1 MDQKFHGGCQEDTN
15 EESIRPRQN
24 RFSIGSAPL
33 TSITESDAQIGG
45 GETRCGLKI
54 PRRFPLVAP
63 SCSPHSCL
71 SVYRC
76 HSAVMAAV
84 SHSTP
89 DTPVPGRQFAP
100 RMDCMHEPPF
110 SPTAAPYPVTINL
123 SPTRKDTTNRHWQRP
138 LANRILREM
147 SQEFLKWR
155 P

>member
-1 MDQKFHGGCQEDTN
+1 MDQKFPGDARKILN

-24 RFSIGSAPL
+24 TFFHRLRPL
-33 TSITESDAQIGG
+33 TSITESDAQISG

-54 PRRFPLVAP
+54 PGVSPGGSLVLPRIPAFRF
-63 SCSPHSCL
+63 
-71 SVYRC
+71 YRC

-100 RMDCMHEPPF
+100 GWTVCTNPPF
-110 SPTAAPYPVTINL
+110 SPTAAPYPVTISL

-138 LANRILREM
+138 LANRMCERC
-147 SQEFLKWR
+147 LKSS
-155 P
+155 

>member
-1 MDQKFHGGCQEDTN
+1 MDQKFPGDARKILN
-15 EESIRPRQN
+15 EESIRPRQS

-33 TSITESDAQIGG
+33 TSITESDAQISG

-54 PRRFPLVAP
+54 PGVSPWWLPRAP
-63 SCSPHSCL
+63 PHSCL

-100 RMDCMHEPPF
+100 GWTVCTNPPF

-138 LANRILREM
+138 LANRMCERC
-147 SQEFLKWR
+147 LKSS
-155 P
+155 